1 MRTTIAVVLG
11 AISLTSAFVFADKP
25 DVAKSAN
32 DEVSTLF
39 FGHDDRVPVN
49 DTTQSPWDAVGQL
62 ETASGNLCTA
72 TLIAPNLAL
81 TAGHC
86 LLTPPKGKA
95 DKAVAL
101 RFVSNKGLWR
111 YEIHD
116 IEGRVDPTLGK
127 RLKADGDGWIVPPA
141 AARWDFGLIVL
152 RNPPSGITPLPLF
165 EGDKAALTAALKSAG
180 RKVTQAGYPED
191 HLDTLYSHQNCEVTG
206 WAQTSVM
213 SHQCDTLPGDS
224 GSPLMLHTDDG
235 WQLIGVQ
242 SSAPAAKDRWRA
254 DNRAI
259 SLPVFATGWIN
270 CRKNNVQTLPD
281 SAGSVFIRQVSP

>member
-86 LLTPPKGKA
+86 LLTPP
-95 DKAVAL
+95 
-101 RFVSNKGLWR
+101 
-111 YEIHD
+111 
-116 IEGRVDPTLGK
+116 EGRVDPTLGK

-141 AARWDFGLIVL
+141 AAPWDFGLIVL

-224 GSPLMLHTDDG
+224 GSPLM
-235 WQLIGVQ
+235 
-242 SSAPAAKDRWRA
+242 
-254 DNRAI
+254 
-259 SLPVFATGWIN
+259 
-270 CRKNNVQTLPD
+270 
-281 SAGSVFIRQVSP
+281 